1 MNHQTLKEVVMN
13 FFPLFCIFCSIS
25 FAKPINKA
33 MESKHVVEKFFD
45 IEIEILVEIPN
56 VDIEIVLELD
66 REIEMYH

>member
-13 FFPLFCIFCSIS
+13 FFPLFCIFFSIS

-33 MESKHVVEKFFD
+33 MGSKSVVEKIFD

-66 REIEMYH
+66 REIEMYL

>member
-1 MNHQTLKEVVMN
+1 MG
-13 FFPLFCIFCSIS
+13 
-25 FAKPINKA
+25 
-33 MESKHVVEKFFD
+33 SKSVVEEIFD

>member
-1 MNHQTLKEVVMN
+1 
-13 FFPLFCIFCSIS
+13 
-25 FAKPINKA
+25 

-66 REIEMYH
+66 RETEIYF